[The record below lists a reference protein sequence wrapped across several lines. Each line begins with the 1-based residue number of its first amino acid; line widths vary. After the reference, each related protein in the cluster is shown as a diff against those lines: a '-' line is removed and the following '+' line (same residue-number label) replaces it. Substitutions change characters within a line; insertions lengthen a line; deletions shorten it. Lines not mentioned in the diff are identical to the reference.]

1 LTIPENVLKCLIS
14 GQARPDFGGIS
25 VKNKNSGLLA
35 LYHKYRELVNYI
47 IFGGITTL
55 VNWVS
60 YSICE
65 GVFGLSLR
73 MSGVISWVVAVVLVA
88 FVTNK
93 LWVFGSKSWKPALVM
108 KEFVTFIGGRILT
121 GIIEIEA
128 VPRLVDWGFDET
140 LFGVEGLPAKILISV
155 VVVILNYIFSKFI
168 SFRTANGGENE
179 DPGNGRAAKQ

>member
-1 LTIPENVLKCLIS
+1 VE
-14 GQARPDFGGIS
+14 
-25 VKNKNSGLLA
+25 NKNTGLLA

-47 IFGGITTL
+47 IFGGVTTL

-60 YSICE
+60 YSVCE
-65 GVFGLSLR
+65 GVFDLSLR
-73 MSGVISWVVAVVLVA
+73 LSGVISWIVAVLVA

-93 LWVFGSKSWKPALVM
+93 LWVFDSKSWAPALVM

-128 VPRLVDWGFDET
+128 VPRLVDWGFDQT

-155 VVVILNYIFSKFI
+155 VVVILNYILSKFI
-168 SFRTANGGENE
+168 SFRTAKGRE
-179 DPGNGRAAKQ
+179 DEEPPKGDESNFPS